1 MIGRIDP
8 VVITYAVSQLKSIEN
23 KPYQVNQPKRLGH
36 EKKNWVSPTNQ
47 RKEILSEKL
56 GPGVI

>member
-36 EKKNWVSPTNQ
+36 EKKKKSGSAQLT
-47 RKEILSEKL
+47 KEKRSRQKS
-56 GPGVI
+56 